1 MGSGAGEVGD
11 RGMRLPKNHGAWSA
25 VEIHHVS
32 APAKIT
38 TSANVMATARTPR
51 IRVTRGEMRRR

>member
-11 RGMRLPKNHGAWSA
+11 LGTRLPKNHGAWSA
-25 VEIHHVS
+25 VEIHHVR

-38 TSANVMATARTPR
+38 TRTVVIAMARTPR
-51 IRVTRGEMRRR
+51 MRVTRAETWSR